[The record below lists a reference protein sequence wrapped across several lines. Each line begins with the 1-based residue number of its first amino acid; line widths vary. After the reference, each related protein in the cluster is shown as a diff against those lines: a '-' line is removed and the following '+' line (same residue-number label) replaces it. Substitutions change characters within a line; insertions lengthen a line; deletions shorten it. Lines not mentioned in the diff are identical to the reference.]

1 LTALATRIA
10 LALVMAAAAGCA
22 PVPPP
27 PRSAGTSPDS
37 WPARIDG
44 AGTEPFW
51 ALAIDRQAVRYSS
64 PDEPAGRSGTVV
76 RVGAHGRLVLSGTLA
91 GESLRAE
98 LTRETCSDGMSDRVW
113 PFRLAV
119 TLGARTLSGCAA
131 PRA

>member
-1 LTALATRIA
+1 MTALATRIA
-10 LALVMAAAAGCA
+10 LALALVAATGCA
-22 PVPPP
+22 PVPP
-27 PRSAGTSPDS
+27 RSVGTSPDS

-51 ALAIDRQAVRYSS
+51 ALAIDGQAVRYTS
-64 PDEPAGRSGTVV
+64 PDEPAGRGGTVV
-76 RVGAHGRLVLSGTLA
+76 RAGAHGRLVLSGTLA